1 MAEIAK
7 DMQSPRQMARLLQ
20 GDVGSGKTVVA
31 AFALYLAAMNGA
43 QGALMAPTEILA
55 RQHFQNLTRYL
66 FPLGVRVELLLGS
79 MSSRE
84 KEAALARL
92 RSGEAQVAVGTHA
105 LIQEGVEFQDLGL
118 AVVDE
123 EHRFGVLQRR
133 ALLKMAKTPPDVL
146 VMSATPIP
154 RSLAL
159 TLYGDLEVS
168 VLDEMPPGRTPVKT
182 KVLPH
187 RLRLQAYA
195 FAREEIKKGH
205 QVFVVAPAIE
215 ESELDLKAATLL
227 YEELQGLLPEARI
240 ALLHGKMP
248 AREKEAVMEAFR
260 QGAYD
265 LLVSTTVIEVGVDIP
280 RATLIIVENAER
292 FGLAQL
298 HQLRGRVGRGGLE
311 GYAIFL
317 AGEAGQKTM
326 KRLKVLE
333 ASTDGFYIAEMDL
346 KLRGPGELKGTRQ
359 SGYPELRLGDLAEDT
374 EVIERAR
381 ALAKAIV
388 EEDPDLSLPKHRAL
402 KKELR
407 AQAERIGF
415 REVI

>member
-1 MAEIAK
+1 
-7 DMQSPRQMARLLQ
+7 
-20 GDVGSGKTVVA
+20 
-31 AFALYLAAMNGA
+31 
-43 QGALMAPTEILA
+43 
-55 RQHFQNLTRYL
+55 
-66 FPLGVRVELLLGS
+66 
-79 MSSRE
+79 
-84 KEAALARL
+84 
-92 RSGEAQVAVGTHA
+92 
-105 LIQEGVEFQDLGL
+105 
-118 AVVDE
+118 
-123 EHRFGVLQRR
+123 
-133 ALLKMAKTPPDVL
+133 
-146 VMSATPIP
+146 
-154 RSLAL
+154 
-159 TLYGDLEVS
+159 
-168 VLDEMPPGRTPVKT
+168 VKT

-298 HQLRGRVGRGGLE
+298 HQLRGRVGRGGLP

-346 KLRGPGELKGTRQ
+346 KLRGPGELRGTRQ

-388 EEDPDLSLPKHRAL
+388 EEDPDLSLPKHQAL
-402 KKELR
+402 KEELR